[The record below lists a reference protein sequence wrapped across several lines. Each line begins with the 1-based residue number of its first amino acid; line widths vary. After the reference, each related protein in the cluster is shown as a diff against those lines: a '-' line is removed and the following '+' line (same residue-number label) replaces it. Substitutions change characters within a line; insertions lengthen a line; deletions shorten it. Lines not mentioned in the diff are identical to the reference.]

1 MSLYHSQIIYPSSYT
16 KKDNHSAQCSQRA
29 YLVGWN
35 LENFKCVIAG
45 VVEIQEEAGYD
56 LLNEAIR
63 YASEVHLESLP
74 SKLDLCLS
82 MT

>member
-1 MSLYHSQIIYPSSYT
+1 M
-16 KKDNHSAQCSQRA
+16 
-29 YLVGWN
+29 
-35 LENFKCVIAG
+35 IAG